1 MVFFELLE
9 RFCCE
14 QFMHM
19 VSSKVVEKEESAFFR
34 ITEIDDSDFF
44 CPRLFQIA
52 GLCVGNGTVRPIG
65 LETTRCISCITL

>member
-14 QFMHM
+14 QFMKHM
-19 VSSKVVEKEESAFFR
+19 VSSKVIEKEESAFFR

-44 CPRLFQIA
+44 CLSLFQIA
-52 GLCVGNGTVRPIG
+52 GLCVGNGSV
-65 LETTRCISCITL
+65 SHQA